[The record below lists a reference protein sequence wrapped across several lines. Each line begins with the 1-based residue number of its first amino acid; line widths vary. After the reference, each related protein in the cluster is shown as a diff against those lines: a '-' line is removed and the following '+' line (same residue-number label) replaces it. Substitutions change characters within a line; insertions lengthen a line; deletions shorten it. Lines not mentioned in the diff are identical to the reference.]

1 MNQVGG
7 GRCLLVTR
15 SGDLGLGPISTQSG
29 DVVAFIRNT
38 RVPFILRNA
47 QAGRY
52 TLVGEAYIHGL
63 MCGEIQN
70 ECPPEFPEIFLE

>member
-7 GRCLLVTR
+7 GYCLLVTC
-15 SGDLGLGPISTQSG
+15 SEDLGLGPMSTQSS

-38 RVPFILRNA
+38 RVPFILHNT

-52 TLVGEAYIHGL
+52 TLVREAYIHGF

-70 ECPPEFPEIFLE
+70 ECPPEFQDIFLE

>member
-1 MNQVGG
+1 MNQVRGS
-7 GRCLLVTR
+7 RCLLITR

-47 QAGRY
+47 QADSY
-52 TLVGEAYIHGL
+52 TLVGEAYIHGF

-70 ECPPEFPEIFLE
+70 EGPPEFKEIFLE